1 MYLLSSSSVGDR
13 HGSISRI
20 MAGKTGG
27 AGAGGNILLQSG
39 NSVSESGGT
48 VIITSGA
55 SKELHSGSMYLKS
68 SDGYLSGMI
77 DIVSGFSNNKPSGE
91 IEMVTLDSYLQDS
104 GDIRIYGGHTH
115 GSNSISSTQLGGDI
129 KLESGSSEIDG
140 IGGNMYLK
148 GGQGINGGFTK
159 VISGMGLTYSSGKQ
173 VFAAGSGVESA
184 GGYFSMSSSSI
195 STGKSS
201 GFVNGD
207 SGNSLI
213 EKSGLISIRSGMSAI
228 GGSGDLNILSGKAA
242 KHDGGSIVLASG
254 TSKESSGGMISMKSG
269 VSKSAGNSG
278 SIFIVVEDGVT
289 QGGHVK
295 LTTGN
300 AVSGEGSGS
309 TNVLLGPSYAS
320 DSINSLRV
328 YQGTGVSEH
337 KNGNLRIFAGPSI
350 GNTGGIV
357 KIESGGNLRQLKSGN
372 VYMQSEIGISSGK
385 VGVKTG
391 ISLLDAVGS
400 IFLESGIGI
409 TAR

>member
-1 MYLLSSSSVGDR
+1 
-13 HGSISRI
+13 
-20 MAGKTGG
+20 
-27 AGAGGNILLQSG
+27 
-39 NSVSESGGT
+39 
-48 VIITSGA
+48 
-55 SKELHSGSMYLKS
+55 
-68 SDGYLSGMI
+68 
-77 DIVSGFSNNKPSGE
+77 
-91 IEMVTLDSYLQDS
+91 
-104 GDIRIYGGHTH
+104 
-115 GSNSISSTQLGGDI
+115 
-129 KLESGSSEIDG
+129 
-140 IGGNMYLK
+140 
-148 GGQGINGGFTK
+148 
-159 VISGMGLTYSSGKQ
+159 
-173 VFAAGSGVESA
+173 
-184 GGYFSMSSSSI
+184 
-195 STGKSS
+195 
-201 GFVNGD
+201 
-207 SGNSLI
+207 
-213 EKSGLISIRSGMSAI
+213 
-228 GGSGDLNILSGKAA
+228 
-242 KHDGGSIVLASG
+242 
-254 TSKESSGGMISMKSG
+254 KESSGGMISMKSG

-328 YQGTGVSEH
+328 YQGTGASEH

-357 KIESGGNLRQLKSGN
+357 KIESGSNLRQLKSGN

-409 TAR
+409 TAGKTGKISIHVGDGVSNDNGNGNIKIVSGNTKLGISTGGAATIQGGSSKSFNSGNLYMESANNLGTGTSGSIAVLSGKALKGPSGSVFLVQRKSLGGTNTVSMLLQSG